1 MMSHACF
8 LIRTILQHVSYLLE
22 NLYILQLS
30 KYTDTLAGSQVF
42 VYLTGM
48 SECRPVNRTMLHN
61 KNSNVRIKQYSN
73 GIVWNVMSYDT
84 NMCFY
89 ITCV

>member
-1 MMSHACF
+1 MNALNVLCAQLTRDLFAIAEF
-8 LIRTILQHVSYLLE
+8 LFDIMPRPSLHVKS
-22 NLYILQLS
+22 
-30 KYTDTLAGSQVF
+30 SQVF

-48 SECRPVNRTMLHN
+48 SECRPVHRTMLHN
-61 KNSNVRIKQYSN
+61 KNSNVRIKN
-73 GIVWNVMSYDT
+73 TVMELVWNVKSYDT